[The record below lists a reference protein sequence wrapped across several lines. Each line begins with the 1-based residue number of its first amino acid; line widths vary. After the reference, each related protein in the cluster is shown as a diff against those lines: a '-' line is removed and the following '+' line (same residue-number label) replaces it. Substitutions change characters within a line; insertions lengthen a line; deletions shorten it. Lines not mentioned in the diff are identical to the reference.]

1 MTKAEALSYFNGNG
15 AALARALGINREA
28 VYQWSEERIPQ
39 AQELRLKYE
48 VIPKLKK
55 AAPAEAVACP
65 HLPSGEAA

>member
-28 VYQWSEERIPQ
+28 VYQWSDDRIPA

-48 VIPKLKK
+48 VLPKMV
-55 AAPAEAVACP
+55 AITPAPN
-65 HLPSGEAA
+65 SEAA